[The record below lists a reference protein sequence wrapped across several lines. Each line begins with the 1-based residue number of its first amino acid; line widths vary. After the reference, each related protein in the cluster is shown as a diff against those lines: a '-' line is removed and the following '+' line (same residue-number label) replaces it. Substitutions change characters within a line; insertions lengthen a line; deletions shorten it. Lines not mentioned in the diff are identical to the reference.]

1 MRPPSPHSRYR
12 PHSSM
17 DIGEFPPISDA
28 RKPRDRRTHGFAK
41 PLSAPRVHTKMQ
53 KAEAPPPVSQAN
65 LAAAADK
72 RARADLSPARASC
85 GTSSRSE
92 ASATCRVKGIKVL
105 TAERIVVCQVPT
117 GKGYPDPSFS
127 LRGDPVTL
135 DRTTAEISP
144 SAITPARGVNLAAG
158 MESDFSSV
166 SVGSGGEV
174 PESVTEPPGK
184 GSDACQPANARR
196 LALESSTVPVPHLSG
211 RQSGCTTES
220 SLENPPA
227 TDK

>member
-1 MRPPSPHSRYR
+1 MRPPSPQSRYR

-17 DIGEFPPISDA
+17 DIREFPPIGDA

-41 PLSAPRVHTKMQ
+41 PLSAPRVRTKMQ

-105 TAERIVVCQVPT
+105 TAERIVVCQTST
-117 GKGYPDPSFS
+117 GKGYPDPSRS
-127 LRGDPVTL
+127 LRGDPVTS

-174 PESVTEPPGK
+174 PDSVTEPPGK
-184 GSDACQPANARR
+184 GSDTCQPANARR
-196 LALESSTVPVPHLSG
+196 LALESSTVPASPLPDHCPES
-211 RQSGCTTES
+211 TTES

-227 TDK
+227 TCK